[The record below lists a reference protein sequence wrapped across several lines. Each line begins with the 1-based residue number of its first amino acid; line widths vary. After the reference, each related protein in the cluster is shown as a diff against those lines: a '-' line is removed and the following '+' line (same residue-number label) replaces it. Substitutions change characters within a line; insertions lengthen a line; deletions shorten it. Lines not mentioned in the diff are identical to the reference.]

1 MKTMMTSPEIK
12 MVKIN
17 NFPCYDLSED
27 GSVSRK
33 KLIENFDGEIVSLS
47 IPLKQQCIA
56 NKFMKVSLSSKNGT
70 KSVYIHKLVAEHF
83 VENPNNY
90 PDVRHIDGD
99 VFNNHYSNLEWY
111 DKKQETLAKKQIEK
125 HKKEAEKL
133 IEKAKQLIG

>member
-1 MKTMMTSPEIK
+1 

-47 IPLKQQCIA
+47 FPLKQQCIA

-111 DKKQETLAKKQIEK
+111 DKKQETLAKKQEILAKKRFEK

-133 IEKAKQLIG
+133 IEKAKSMMI